1 MGFIRKAVRGAS
13 IVGLGVPVAHKRSK
27 KDHIVRNTARTA
39 AAMEQ
44 LAAQTPTGPPP
55 VDREF
60 VDWDAWA
67 DQAQPAHG
75 VEAAP
80 PPPPP
85 PVPAPQGP
93 PPGWYVDPNG
103 SGAQRWW
110 DGAAWTEHL
119 QA

>member
-1 MGFIRKAVRGAS
+1 MGLIRKTVRGAS

-44 LAAQTPTGPPP
+44 LAAETPTGPPP
-55 VDREF
+55 LDQGF

-67 DQAQPAHG
+67 NQGQP
-75 VEAAP
+75 AAP
-80 PPPPP
+80 PPPS
-85 PVPAPQGP
+85 PVPAPAPLPRQGP
-93 PPGWYVDPNG
+93 PPGWYADPNG

-110 DGAAWTEHL
+110 DGQGWTEHL
-119 QA
+119 QG